1 MKQTS
6 TRISALLLAAFAASV
21 SSAAFADDTVGPYVQ
36 GDIGLAH
43 LKFDDGKKFKI
54 RNTFRNIKDSY
65 KESGFMPRISAGY
78 DYGDFRVAGDY
89 THYKTI
95 SESSRDANSS
105 ANVKV
110 KVRGIGAS
118 VIYDVPMQSNFQPYV
133 GARLSVNKI
142 KSEANVRYLN
152 ERGSTSDSSTK
163 VGIGALAGVG
173 YKINDNLT
181 ADAGY
186 RFNRLT
192 SDLNTH
198 EVSVGLRYTFR

>member
-1 MKQTS
+1 MKQPSIRLTAILF
-6 TRISALLLAAFAASV
+6 TALAASV
-21 SSAAFADDTVGPYVQ
+21 STAALAEDTVGPYVQ

-43 LKFDDGKKFKI
+43 LKFDDGEKFKI

-78 DYGDFRVAGDY
+78 DYGNIRVAGDY

-95 SESSRDANSS
+95 SESAGDADSS
-105 ANVKV
+105 ANVNV
-110 KVRGIGAS
+110 KARGVGAS
-118 VIYDVPMQSNFQPYV
+118 VIYDVPTQTRIKPYI
-133 GARLSVNKI
+133 GGRLSVNKI
-142 KSEANVRYLN
+142 KTTANVRLLN
-152 ERGSTSDSSTK
+152 ERGSSSDSSTK
-163 VGIGALAGVG
+163 VGIGAMAGVG
-173 YKINDNLT
+173 YEINRNLT

-198 EVSVGLRYTFR
+198 EVSVGLRYTFQ